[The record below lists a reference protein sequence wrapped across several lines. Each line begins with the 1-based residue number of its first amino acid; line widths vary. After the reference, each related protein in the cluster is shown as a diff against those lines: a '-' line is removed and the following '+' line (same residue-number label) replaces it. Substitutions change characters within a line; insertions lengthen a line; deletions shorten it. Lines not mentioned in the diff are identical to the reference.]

1 MSKTVLLLVLAA
13 LGVTAALAQGP
24 ASSPRGAEPVAEART
39 AAIERQVQRA
49 FEALSSQP
57 DQARRLADEALVALA
72 HNPDVDL
79 EVRTRTLLCEYFN
92 ERDPEAAEREL
103 RALRALVPKLRLAAL
118 GVGVLACDGE
128 LKEQSGDNAAAL
140 ALYDQAVAL
149 AERVHDQ
156 ARLADALHLRGF
168 LRAVVGGYP
177 AALSDLTRALSLHE
191 AAGQPGDARNVL
203 TSVASLYSRMGATE
217 EARQHYETVLRS
229 IPDGPASRERL
240 MAQYNLGRSLEPL
253 VRWDEAQHWY
263 ALALAQGRELGDL
276 RGQLHALR
284 GLAAT
289 RNARGDGQQA
299 QKVLDEAQGLL
310 PQVHDESLRGQ
321 LLTQRGAALRLLR
334 RPVEAQ
340 PLLSEAIAL
349 FRQGDAAGDEI
360 AARDELARSLAD
372 AGNWQQ
378 AYEQQALSRRLSQ
391 DLMRSQIDQR
401 FAAMKVRFDTD
412 SKDRENQLL
421 QRENTANE
429 LALSQQRR
437 AATLQIVAVVLASA
451 LAALAGVL
459 AWHQYSNGRQ
469 LRQLAMTDELTGLPN
484 RRQALHVLN
493 QALRTRRG
501 TAALMILDIDHFK
514 RINDQHGHLAGDEI
528 LRAVAQA
535 WMGQDQRGI
544 TLGRLGGEE
553 FVALLPDGGLPQAM
567 AAADRLRRAVAELDL
582 SRWLGPQPL
591 TVSVGVTPLLANDS
605 LGKVLGRADAALYR
619 AKSAGRNRV
628 EAA

>member
-1 MSKTVLLLVLAA
+1 M
-13 LGVTAALAQGP
+13 
-24 ASSPRGAEPVAEART
+24 
-39 AAIERQVQRA
+39 
-49 FEALSSQP
+49 
-57 DQARRLADEALVALA
+57 
-72 HNPDVDL
+72 
-79 EVRTRTLLCEYFN
+79 
-92 ERDPEAAEREL
+92 
-103 RALRALVPKLRLAAL
+103 
-118 GVGVLACDGE
+118 
-128 LKEQSGDNAAAL
+128 
-140 ALYDQAVAL
+140 
-149 AERVHDQ
+149 
-156 ARLADALHLRGF
+156 
-168 LRAVVGGYP
+168 
-177 AALSDLTRALSLHE
+177 
-191 AAGQPGDARNVL
+191 
-203 TSVASLYSRMGATE
+203 
-217 EARQHYETVLRS
+217 
-229 IPDGPASRERL
+229 
-240 MAQYNLGRSLEPL
+240 
-253 VRWDEAQHWY
+253 
-263 ALALAQGRELGDL
+263 
-276 RGQLHALR
+276 
-284 GLAAT
+284 
-289 RNARGDGQQA
+289 
-299 QKVLDEAQGLL
+299 
-310 PQVHDESLRGQ
+310 
-321 LLTQRGAALRLLR
+321 
-334 RPVEAQ
+334 EAQ

-528 LRAVAQA
+528 LRALAQA